1 MKILLIEDEPAISG
15 FIKKGLE
22 ENGCAV
28 TQAFD
33 GEMGLRLAE
42 RSEYDVMIM
51 DLILPG
57 INGLELTQQIRKEL
71 KIKTPIIMLTALNE
85 TDDIVRGL
93 NAGADDYL
101 GKPFKFQELLAR
113 VHALSR
119 RPVEL
124 KQESNHLQI
133 ADLIVDLNRKTV
145 KRAGQEIKLTAKEY
159 FLLTYLMRN
168 KNRVV
173 SRMDILENVW
183 DVQFDLGTNVVD
195 VYVNYLRKKVDKPF
209 EEKLIRTVTGMGYM
223 IEAQSEDK
231 VYENS

>member
-22 ENGCAV
+22 ENGFTV

-33 GEMGLRLAE
+33 GEMGLRLA
-42 RSEYDVMIM
+42 SKDNFDVMIF

-57 INGLELTQQIRKEL
+57 MNGLELTQNIREKL
-71 KIKTPIIMLTALNE
+71 KIKTPILMLTALNE
-85 TDDIVRGL
+85 TEDIVKGL
-93 NAGADDYL
+93 NAGADDYM

-113 VHALSR
+113 LRALSR
-119 RPVEL
+119 RPVEMEQ
-124 KQESNHLQI
+124 KSNQLE
-133 ADLIVDLNRKTV
+133 AGDLIVDLDRKTV
-145 KRAGQEIKLTAKEY
+145 HRAGQELKLTAKEF
-159 FLLTYLMRN
+159 FLLTYLLRN

-183 DVQFDLGTNVVD
+183 DIQFDLGTNVVD
-195 VYVNYLRKKVDKPF
+195 VYVNYLRKKIDKPF

-223 IEAQSEDK
+223 LEYLPEEK
-231 VYENS
+231 VA

>member
-22 ENGCAV
+22 ENGFTV

-33 GEMGLRLAE
+33 GEMSLRLA
-42 RSEYDVMIM
+42 SKDNFDVMIF

-57 INGLELTQQIRKEL
+57 MNGLELTQHIREKL
-71 KIKTPIIMLTALNE
+71 KIKTPILMLTALNE
-85 TDDIVRGL
+85 TEDIVKGL
-93 NAGADDYL
+93 NAGADDYM

-113 VHALSR
+113 LRALSR

-124 KQESNHLQI
+124 EQKSNQLE
-133 ADLIVDLNRKTV
+133 AGDLIVDLDRKTV
-145 KRAGQEIKLTAKEY
+145 HRAGQELKLTAKEF
-159 FLLTYLMRN
+159 FLLTYLLRN

-183 DVQFDLGTNVVD
+183 DIQFDLGTNVVD
-195 VYVNYLRKKVDKPF
+195 VYVNYLRKKIDKPF

-223 IEAQSEDK
+223 LEYLPEEK
-231 VYENS
+231 VA